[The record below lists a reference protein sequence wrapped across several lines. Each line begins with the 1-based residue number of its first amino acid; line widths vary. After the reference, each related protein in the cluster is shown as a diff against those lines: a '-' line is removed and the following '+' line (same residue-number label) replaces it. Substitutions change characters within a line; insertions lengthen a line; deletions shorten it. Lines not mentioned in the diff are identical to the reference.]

1 MPTNPFGRV
10 CLIVGIALTL
20 SMRCEAQI
28 NTGTTALQSH
38 NDNVTVPSPPTLKM
52 VAAKAQEVICMTPE
66 VLSVLRENDISCNE
80 YITMEEESKQFYI

>member
-52 VAAKAQEVICMTPE
+52 VGTVVHKFATSTVETVAIVPFQ
-66 VLSVLRENDISCNE
+66 R
-80 YITMEEESKQFYI
+80 Y